1 MLTPRTQLATAPAT
15 VAAAA
20 ATPPASAQPGDAD
33 PIMSMPTT
41 AAAPATHETLAALLI
56 GCVAM
61 AMAAVHRAAFS
72 VVALP
77 IQQELGFTLP
87 QMGMLQSALLLGYLI
102 GQVQTIAV
110 GRGF

>member
-1 MLTPRTQLATAPAT
+1 
-15 VAAAA
+15 
-20 ATPPASAQPGDAD
+20 
-33 PIMSMPTT
+33 MSMPTT